1 MHLLNRGHQ
10 HDIREHCTTQLPS
23 LRDCIADPS
32 LRKHQ
37 FYYTVLLS
45 LSFNAVCKVAC
56 TSAATPSPILRIPW
70 VTCEISS
77 ITTLALAHKTTGK
90 PEPHRLPRG
99 SQPAK
104 HSLQVQYTAR
114 ARRDKSPEE
123 AYLPYG
129 KFCVNAKAGTY
140 SHHRGSECG
149 SIIAEHSKL
158 RLRNPGVP
166 ELDRPTAFSV
176 VRAARGLSGL
186 PQQRGSFTP

>member
-1 MHLLNRGHQ
+1 MQ
-10 HDIREHCTTQLPS
+10 
-23 LRDCIADPS
+23 
-32 LRKHQ
+32 
-37 FYYTVLLS
+37 
-45 LSFNAVCKVAC
+45 VAC
-56 TSAATPSPILRIPW
+56 TSAATPSPTLRIPW
-70 VTCEISS
+70 ETCEISS

-104 HSLQVQYTAR
+104 HSLQVHYTAR

-123 AYLPYG
+123 TYLPYG
-129 KFCVNAKAGTY
+129 QFCVNAKAGTY
-140 SHHRGSECG
+140 SHDRGSECG
-149 SIIAEHSKL
+149 AIIAEHSKL
-158 RLRNPGVP
+158 RLGVS